1 MAVEADRAIGAATGS
16 LDAYLQA
23 ALDCVIM
30 ADASGRIVEF
40 NPAAERTFGYTRE
53 EAIGRTLAELIVPP
67 SLRERHTRAFARF
80 VETRAQRLLGRRL
93 EPTGMRADGSEFPVE
108 LALSA
113 VEGESLLIC
122 GALRD
127 ISDAK
132 RAEGELSRLAV
143 AQAALRRVA
152 TVVARGAMPKDVF
165 FAVAREVGQL
175 LEAPIVEIVRFES
188 GTTATVVADW
198 GDLPYP
204 VGTQWTIEQPS
215 VMASILETGRPAR
228 IDDYATLPGDLAERA
243 RQVGLRCAVGAPIIL
258 EGKVWGA
265 IMPASRD
272 HVLPDDTEAHL
283 VDFTELV
290 ATAISNT
297 QARDDLRRL
306 ADEQSALRRVAT
318 LVARGTDAGAVF
330 DAVCSETGELIG
342 AASADLAH
350 FTPDGFN
357 VTMAGWSLRDTHAD
371 GNASSAERGH
381 HQRRHSAHGRSR
393 PLRQL

>member
-1 MAVEADRAIGAATGS
+1 MS
-16 LDAYLQA
+16 
-23 ALDCVIM
+23 
-30 ADASGRIVEF
+30 
-40 NPAAERTFGYTRE
+40 
-53 EAIGRTLAELIVPP
+53 
-67 SLRERHTRAFARF
+67 
-80 VETRAQRLLGRRL
+80 
-93 EPTGMRADGSEFPVE
+93 
-108 LALSA
+108 
-113 VEGESLLIC
+113 
-122 GALRD
+122 
-127 ISDAK
+127 
-132 RAEGELSRLAV
+132 LSRLAV

-175 LEAPIVEIVRFES
+175 VEAPIVEIVRFES

-342 AASADLAH
+342 AASA
-350 FTPDGFN
+350 G
-357 VTMAGWSLRDTHAD
+357 
-371 GNASSAERGH
+371 
-381 HQRRHSAHGRSR
+381 SR
-393 PLRQL
+393 PLHT